1 MTCPKCG
8 RILRVNRSEKK
19 IAERDGV
26 VMKLCSTCSNRVE
39 IPYDMLYDRKGYHK
53 ELREKRKEQGLCAD
67 CGARP
72 HLPGLLVCDK
82 CNEKKR
88 RWREQT
94 RSLQNDYAV
103 KETKRKK
110 AMTMDE
116 IVIAAAKEG
125 ITYGQYVAKYGV

>member
-8 RILRVNRSEKK
+8 RILRVNR
-19 IAERDGV
+19 
-26 VMKLCSTCSNRVE
+26 
-39 IPYDMLYDRKGYHK
+39 
-53 ELREKRKEQGLCAD
+53 
-67 CGARP
+67 
-72 HLPGLLVCDK
+72 
-82 CNEKKR
+82 NEKKR

-94 RSLQNDYAV
+94 RSLQNDYVV
-103 KETKRKK
+103 KETKKKK

>member
-8 RILRVNRSEKK
+8 RILRVSRIEKK
-19 IAERDGV
+19 IAERDGMV
-26 VMKLCSTCSNRVE
+26 VKLCSTCSNRVE
-39 IPYDMLYDRKGYHK
+39 IPYDMLYDRKVYHK
-53 ELREKRKEQGLCAD
+53 ELREKRKALGLCAD

-72 HLPGLLVCDK
+72 HLPGLLVCDA
-82 CNEKKR
+82 CNAKKR
-88 RWREQT
+88 RWREET
-94 RSLQNDYAV
+94 RSLQNDYVV
-103 KETKRKK
+103 KETKKKK